1 MDSLLKIASNNNNPK
16 AAVASSSSTTTTT
29 TTTGSSRSR
38 TTNTITT
45 TSGRTPDDDAH
56 VPSLYNDNDLLV
68 IDASIKPLVPGLLDN
83 LDAPGTTTTT
93 TVTNHGLSK

>member
-16 AAVASSSSTTTTT
+16 AAVANSSSTTTTT
-29 TTTGSSRSR
+29 SGSSRSR
-38 TTNTITT
+38 TTNTITSTT
-45 TSGRTPDDDAH
+45 TSGRTADDDAH

>member
-1 MDSLLKIASNNNNPK
+1 MKIASNNNNPK
-16 AAVASSSSTTTTT
+16 AAVANSSSTTT

-45 TSGRTPDDDAH
+45 TTTTTSGRIADDDAH

-83 LDAPGTTTTT
+83 LDAHGTTTT

>member
-16 AAVASSSSTTTTT
+16 AAVASSSSTTT